1 MTSVGRCREVGD
13 SRYRRNDGGLPARLD
28 AHYFHLY
35 RLSRDDAAYILSTS
49 PIIQRHDQTQ
59 FGRYGTE
66 DRILA

>member
-1 MTSVGRCREVGD
+1 MNLLNPTWQLGR
-13 SRYRRNDGGLPARLD
+13 SRPHLR
-28 AHYFHLY
+28 AHPDPLYFHLY
-35 RLSRDDAAYILSTS
+35 DLDHNNAAYILSTS